1 MLELS
6 RDAMERLGR
15 TVMEQLISHRTGIR
29 DKAAGR
35 VLSRKEA
42 DSLLAEP
49 LPLDGTDPEALVGRL
64 EREVFSNISHV
75 DHPRFFAFVPGPG
88 NFVATM
94 GAALAAGH
102 NVFAG
107 TWLGGSG
114 AARLEQTVIDWLKE
128 AVGYPWGGG
137 GLFVSGG
144 SMANL
149 TALGAA
155 RHAKLGSHDARGI
168 VYFSDQTHSAVE
180 RALRVLGMPE
190 SHMRRIPADPSFGL
204 DVDHLAGL
212 VRSDREAGLTPF
224 CVVANAGTT
233 NTGAVDPLNAIAE
246 LCETEGLWFHVDGAY
261 GAAAVFGRRATEK
274 LQGLSRADS
283 IALDPHKWLFQPFEC
298 GCLLVRDSVALRSA
312 YAIHPEYM
320 VDTRLEDEEIN
331 YCEYGVQLSRSF
343 RALSLWLTLKTF
355 GAGAMGEAID
365 HAFEM
370 ADHAEAVLSGMPG
383 WAVVTRPS
391 MAILTFRF
399 VDGPEESLDTWNAA
413 MVRQLRESGVA
424 MVSSTL
430 LDGAYVIRLCPT
442 NPRTTR
448 EDIEVTLDALA
459 QSARDAGYC
468 L

>member
-6 RDAMERLGR
+6 REAMERLGN
-15 TVMEQLISHRTGIR
+15 VVVEQLVAHRADIR
-29 DKAAGR
+29 DQPASR
-35 VLSRKEA
+35 VLSRAEG
-42 DSLLAEP
+42 DRLLDEEMP
-49 LPLDGTDPEALVGRL
+49 QEGTDPVALLKRL
-64 EREVFSNISHV
+64 KDDVFANISHV

-88 NFVATM
+88 NFVAAM

-128 AVGYPWGGG
+128 AVGYPSEGG

-155 RHAKLGSHDARGI
+155 RHAKLGSHDARGV

-190 SHMRRIPADPSFGL
+190 SQMRRIPADPSAGL
-204 DVDHLAGL
+204 DVDELAKQ
-212 VRSDREAGLTPF
+212 VAADRQAGLTPF

-233 NTGAVDPLNAIAE
+233 NTGAVDPLAAIAD
-246 LCETEGLWFHVDGAY
+246 LCDQEDLWFHVDGAY
-261 GAAAVFGRRATEK
+261 GAAAVFGRRAKENLT
-274 LQGLSRADS
+274 GLSRADS

-298 GCLLVRDSVALRSA
+298 GCLLVRDAVALRSA
-312 YAIHPEYM
+312 YAIHPDYM

-331 YCEYGVQLSRSF
+331 FCEYGVQLSRSF
-343 RALSLWLTLKTF
+343 RALSLWMTLKTF
-355 GAGAMGEAID
+355 GARAMGDAID

-370 ADHAEAVLSGMPG
+370 ADHAEAVLSEMPG
-383 WAVVTRPS
+383 WTVVTRPS

-399 VDGPEESLDTWNAA
+399 VDGPEESLDAWNAA

-424 MVSSTL
+424 MVSSTF

-448 EDIEVTLDALA
+448 EDIEVTLTALA

-468 L
+468 R

>member
-6 RDAMERLGR
+6 REAMESLGNLVVDHLV
-15 TVMEQLISHRTGIR
+15 THRADIR
-29 DKAAGR
+29 DQPASR
-35 VLSRKEA
+35 VLSRSAADELLDEA
-42 DSLLAEP
+42 
-49 LPLDGTDPEALVGRL
+49 LPLNGTDPEALVNRL
-64 EREVFSNISHV
+64 KKDVFANISHV

-88 NFVATM
+88 NFVAAM
-94 GAALAAGH
+94 GAALAAGY

-128 AVGYPWGGG
+128 AVGYPPDGG

-155 RHAKLGSHDARGI
+155 RHAKLGSHDARGV

-180 RALRVLGMPE
+180 RALRVLGLPE
-190 SHMRRIPADPSFGL
+190 SQMRRIPADPSRGL
-204 DVDHLAGL
+204 DPEQLSNQ
-212 VRSDREAGLTPF
+212 VRADRAAGLTPF

-233 NTGAVDPLNAIAE
+233 NTGAVDPLRAIADICDRE
-246 LCETEGLWFHVDGAY
+246 DLWFHVDGAY
-261 GAAAVFGRRATEK
+261 GAAAVFGNRATAA
-274 LQGLSRADS
+274 LRGLSRADS

-298 GCLLVRDSVALRSA
+298 GCLLVRDSIALRSA
-312 YAIHPEYM
+312 YAIHPDYM

-331 YCEYGVQLSRSF
+331 FCEYGVQLSRSF
-343 RALSLWLTLKTF
+343 RALSLWMTLKTF
-355 GAGAMGEAID
+355 GANAVGKAID
-365 HAFEM
+365 HAFDM
-370 ADHAEAVLSGMPG
+370 ADHAETVLSGMPG
-383 WAVVTRPS
+383 WVLVTPPS

-399 VDGPEESLDTWNAA
+399 EDGPADSLDAWNAA

-430 LDGAYVIRLCPT
+430 LRGNYVIRLCPT

-448 EDIEVTLDALA
+448 EDIEVTLGALA

-468 L
+468 R